1 MSTMIY
7 SGKTKYDIYVT
18 YLEDGESKTEKFI
31 EAVDEFS
38 VEVGIQGFTLAWKKD
53 GEYFEEDFTNN
64 MDVKVLQSDSK
75 SEKSDLIRLSFYD
88 GTSVVLPSDWLVY
101 DTTWKEFKKVRDVSK
116 NDVLKAYTDKRTV
129 SSVEDLGRE
138 TFTDVED
145 AETDKSETDSEDS
158 GETVPVICES
168 CLDRYVRH
176 IVHEELANHFVA
188 FGLGMFDVVCNYD
201 ENEED

>member
-18 YLEDGESKTEKFI
+18 YPEDAESKTEKFI

-53 GEYFEEDFTNN
+53 GEYSEEDFPNY

-75 SEKSDLIRLSFYD
+75 SEKSDL
-88 GTSVVLPSDWLVY
+88 
-101 DTTWKEFKKVRDVSK
+101 
-116 NDVLKAYTDKRTV
+116 
-129 SSVEDLGRE
+129 
-138 TFTDVED
+138 TDVKD
-145 AETDKSETDSEDS
+145 AETDKPETDSEDS

-201 ENEED
+201 DDEDED

>member
-53 GEYFEEDFTNN
+53 GEYSEEDFPNY

-75 SEKSDLIRLSFYD
+75 SEKSDL
-88 GTSVVLPSDWLVY
+88 
-101 DTTWKEFKKVRDVSK
+101 
-116 NDVLKAYTDKRTV
+116 
-129 SSVEDLGRE
+129 
-138 TFTDVED
+138 TDVKD
-145 AETDKSETDSEDS
+145 AETDKPETDSEDS

-201 ENEED
+201 DDEDED

>member
-1 MSTMIY
+1 MIY

-53 GEYFEEDFTNN
+53 GEYSEEDFPNY

-75 SEKSDLIRLSFYD
+75 SEKSDL
-88 GTSVVLPSDWLVY
+88 
-101 DTTWKEFKKVRDVSK
+101 
-116 NDVLKAYTDKRTV
+116 
-129 SSVEDLGRE
+129 
-138 TFTDVED
+138 TDVKD
-145 AETDKSETDSEDS
+145 AETDKPETDSEDS

-176 IVHEELANHFVA
+176 IVHEELANHFTA

-201 ENEED
+201 DDEDED

>member
-53 GEYFEEDFTNN
+53 GEYSEEDFPNY
-64 MDVKVLQSDSK
+64 MDVKVLQSDFK
-75 SEKSDLIRLSFYD
+75 SEKSDL
-88 GTSVVLPSDWLVY
+88 
-101 DTTWKEFKKVRDVSK
+101 
-116 NDVLKAYTDKRTV
+116 
-129 SSVEDLGRE
+129 
-138 TFTDVED
+138 TDVKD
-145 AETDKSETDSEDS
+145 AETDKPETDSEDS
-158 GETVPVICES
+158 GETVLVVCES

-176 IVHEELANHFVA
+176 IVHEELANLFVA

>member
-18 YLEDGESKTEKFI
+18 YPEDGESKTEKFI

-53 GEYFEEDFTNN
+53 GEYSEEDFPNY

-75 SEKSDLIRLSFYD
+75 SEKSDL
-88 GTSVVLPSDWLVY
+88 
-101 DTTWKEFKKVRDVSK
+101 
-116 NDVLKAYTDKRTV
+116 
-129 SSVEDLGRE
+129 
-138 TFTDVED
+138 TDVKD
-145 AETDKSETDSEDS
+145 AETDKPETDSEDI

-188 FGLGMFDVVCNYD
+188 FGLGMLDVVCNYD
-201 ENEED
+201 DDENEED

>member
-7 SGKTKYDIYVT
+7 SGKTKYDIYVA

-53 GEYFEEDFTNN
+53 GEYSEEDFPNY

-75 SEKSDLIRLSFYD
+75 SEKSGL
-88 GTSVVLPSDWLVY
+88 
-101 DTTWKEFKKVRDVSK
+101 
-116 NDVLKAYTDKRTV
+116 
-129 SSVEDLGRE
+129 
-138 TFTDVED
+138 TDVKD
-145 AETDKSETDSEDS
+145 AETDKPETDSEDS

>member
-53 GEYFEEDFTNN
+53 GEYSEEDFPNY

-75 SEKSDLIRLSFYD
+75 SEKSDL
-88 GTSVVLPSDWLVY
+88 
-101 DTTWKEFKKVRDVSK
+101 
-116 NDVLKAYTDKRTV
+116 
-129 SSVEDLGRE
+129 
-138 TFTDVED
+138 TDVKD
-145 AETDKSETDSEDS
+145 AETDKPETDSEDS

-201 ENEED
+201 DDEDDD

>member
-18 YLEDGESKTEKFI
+18 HPEDDESKTVKFI
-31 EAVDEFS
+31 KAVDEFS

-53 GEYFEEDFTNN
+53 GEYSEEDFPNY

-75 SEKSDLIRLSFYD
+75 SEKSDL
-88 GTSVVLPSDWLVY
+88 
-101 DTTWKEFKKVRDVSK
+101 
-116 NDVLKAYTDKRTV
+116 
-129 SSVEDLGRE
+129 
-138 TFTDVED
+138 TDVKD
-145 AETDKSETDSEDS
+145 AETDKPETDSEDS

-201 ENEED
+201 ENDEDR

>member
-53 GEYFEEDFTNN
+53 GEYSEEDFPNY

-75 SEKSDLIRLSFYD
+75 SEKSDL
-88 GTSVVLPSDWLVY
+88 
-101 DTTWKEFKKVRDVSK
+101 
-116 NDVLKAYTDKRTV
+116 
-129 SSVEDLGRE
+129 
-138 TFTDVED
+138 TDVKD
-145 AETDKSETDSEDS
+145 TETDKPETDSEDN

>member
-18 YLEDGESKTEKFI
+18 HPEDDESKTVKFI
-31 EAVDEFS
+31 KAVDEFS
-38 VEVGIQGFTLAWKKD
+38 VEVGIQGFTLAWMKD
-53 GEYFEEDFTNN
+53 GEYSEEDFPNY
-64 MDVKVLQSDSK
+64 MDVKALQSDYK
-75 SEKSDLIRLSFYD
+75 SEKSDL
-88 GTSVVLPSDWLVY
+88 
-101 DTTWKEFKKVRDVSK
+101 
-116 NDVLKAYTDKRTV
+116 
-129 SSVEDLGRE
+129 
-138 TFTDVED
+138 TDVKD
-145 AETDKSETDSEDS
+145 AETNKPETDSEDS
-158 GETVPVICES
+158 GETVPAICES

>member
-53 GEYFEEDFTNN
+53 GEYSEEDFPNY

-75 SEKSDLIRLSFYD
+75 SEKSDL
-88 GTSVVLPSDWLVY
+88 
-101 DTTWKEFKKVRDVSK
+101 
-116 NDVLKAYTDKRTV
+116 
-129 SSVEDLGRE
+129 
-138 TFTDVED
+138 TDVKD
-145 AETDKSETDSEDS
+145 AETDKPETDSEGS

-201 ENEED
+201 DDEDDD

>member
-18 YLEDGESKTEKFI
+18 RPEDDESKTVKFI

-38 VEVGIQGFTLAWKKD
+38 VEVGIQGFTLAWMKD
-53 GEYFEEDFTNN
+53 GEYSEEDFPNY
-64 MDVKVLQSDSK
+64 MDVKALQSDFK
-75 SEKSDLIRLSFYD
+75 SAKSDL
-88 GTSVVLPSDWLVY
+88 
-101 DTTWKEFKKVRDVSK
+101 
-116 NDVLKAYTDKRTV
+116 
-129 SSVEDLGRE
+129 
-138 TFTDVED
+138 TDVKD
-145 AETDKSETDSEDS
+145 AETDKPETDSEDS
-158 GETVPVICES
+158 RETVPAICKS

-176 IVHEELANHFVA
+176 IVHEELANRFVA

>member
-18 YLEDGESKTEKFI
+18 CLEDGESKTEKFI

-53 GEYFEEDFTNN
+53 GEYSEEDFPNY

-75 SEKSDLIRLSFYD
+75 SEKSDL
-88 GTSVVLPSDWLVY
+88 
-101 DTTWKEFKKVRDVSK
+101 
-116 NDVLKAYTDKRTV
+116 
-129 SSVEDLGRE
+129 
-138 TFTDVED
+138 TDVKD
-145 AETDKSETDSEDS
+145 AETDKQETDSEDS

-176 IVHEELANHFVA
+176 IVHEELANHFAA
-188 FGLGMFDVVCNYD
+188 FGLSMFDVVCNYD

>member
-38 VEVGIQGFTLAWKKD
+38 VEVGIQGFTLAWMKD
-53 GEYFEEDFTNN
+53 GEYSEEDFPNY
-64 MDVKVLQSDSK
+64 MDVKALQSETK
-75 SEKSDLIRLSFYD
+75 SAKLDL
-88 GTSVVLPSDWLVY
+88 
-101 DTTWKEFKKVRDVSK
+101 
-116 NDVLKAYTDKRTV
+116 
-129 SSVEDLGRE
+129 
-138 TFTDVED
+138 TDVKD
-145 AETDKSETDSEDS
+145 AETDKPETDSKDS
-158 GETVPVICES
+158 GETVPVICKN
-168 CLDRYVRH
+168 CLDRHVRH

-188 FGLGMFDVVCNYD
+188 FGLGMFDAVHADVCD

>member
-53 GEYFEEDFTNN
+53 GEYSEEDFPNY

-75 SEKSDLIRLSFYD
+75 SEKSDL
-88 GTSVVLPSDWLVY
+88 
-101 DTTWKEFKKVRDVSK
+101 
-116 NDVLKAYTDKRTV
+116 
-129 SSVEDLGRE
+129 
-138 TFTDVED
+138 TDVKD
-145 AETDKSETDSEDS
+145 AETDKPETDSEDS
-158 GETVPVICES
+158 GETVPMICES

-188 FGLGMFDVVCNYD
+188 FGLGMFDVACNYD

>member
-18 YLEDGESKTEKFI
+18 HPEDDESKTVKFI
-31 EAVDEFS
+31 KAVDEFS
-38 VEVGIQGFTLAWKKD
+38 VEVGIQGFTLAWMKD
-53 GEYFEEDFTNN
+53 GEYSEEDFPNY
-64 MDVKVLQSDSK
+64 MDVKALQSDSK
-75 SEKSDLIRLSFYD
+75 SEKSDL
-88 GTSVVLPSDWLVY
+88 
-101 DTTWKEFKKVRDVSK
+101 
-116 NDVLKAYTDKRTV
+116 
-129 SSVEDLGRE
+129 
-138 TFTDVED
+138 TDVKD

-188 FGLGMFDVVCNYD
+188 FGLSMFDVVCNYD
-201 ENEED
+201 DDEEED

>member
-1 MSTMIY
+1 MSAMIY

-18 YLEDGESKTEKFI
+18 YPEDGESKTEKFI

-53 GEYFEEDFTNN
+53 GEYSEEDFPNY

-75 SEKSDLIRLSFYD
+75 SEKSDL
-88 GTSVVLPSDWLVY
+88 
-101 DTTWKEFKKVRDVSK
+101 
-116 NDVLKAYTDKRTV
+116 
-129 SSVEDLGRE
+129 
-138 TFTDVED
+138 TDVKD
-145 AETDKSETDSEDS
+145 AETDKPETDSEDS

-176 IVHEELANHFVA
+176 IVHEELAKHLAAFV
-188 FGLGMFDVVCNYD
+188 LGTFDVVRMYD
-201 ENEED
+201 DDEDED

>member
-1 MSTMIY
+1 MVTAIY

-38 VEVGIQGFTLAWKKD
+38 VEVGIQGFKLAWMKD
-53 GEYFEEDFTNN
+53 GEYFEEDFPNS

-75 SEKSDLIRLSFYD
+75 SEKSDL
-88 GTSVVLPSDWLVY
+88 
-101 DTTWKEFKKVRDVSK
+101 
-116 NDVLKAYTDKRTV
+116 
-129 SSVEDLGRE
+129 
-138 TFTDVED
+138 TDVKD

-188 FGLGMFDVVCNYD
+188 FGLGMFDAMCNYD

>member
-7 SGKTKYDIYVT
+7 SGKTRYDIYVT

-53 GEYFEEDFTNN
+53 GEYSEEDFPNY

-75 SEKSDLIRLSFYD
+75 LEKSDL
-88 GTSVVLPSDWLVY
+88 
-101 DTTWKEFKKVRDVSK
+101 
-116 NDVLKAYTDKRTV
+116 
-129 SSVEDLGRE
+129 
-138 TFTDVED
+138 TDVKD
-145 AETDKSETDSEDS
+145 AETDKPETDSEDS
-158 GETVPVICES
+158 RETVPVICES

>member
-18 YLEDGESKTEKFI
+18 RPEDDESKTEKFI

-53 GEYFEEDFTNN
+53 GEYFEEDFPNY
-64 MDVKVLQSDSK
+64 MDVKVLQSETK
-75 SEKSDLIRLSFYD
+75 SEKSDL
-88 GTSVVLPSDWLVY
+88 
-101 DTTWKEFKKVRDVSK
+101 
-116 NDVLKAYTDKRTV
+116 
-129 SSVEDLGRE
+129 
-138 TFTDVED
+138 TDVKD
-145 AETDKSETDSEDS
+145 AEADKPETDSEDS
-158 GETVPVICES
+158 GETIPVICES
-168 CLDRYVRH
+168 CLDRHVRR
-176 IVHEELANHFVA
+176 IVHEELANRFVA

>member
-53 GEYFEEDFTNN
+53 GEYSEEDFPNY

-75 SEKSDLIRLSFYD
+75 SEKSDL
-88 GTSVVLPSDWLVY
+88 
-101 DTTWKEFKKVRDVSK
+101 
-116 NDVLKAYTDKRTV
+116 
-129 SSVEDLGRE
+129 
-138 TFTDVED
+138 TDVKD
-145 AETDKSETDSEDS
+145 VETDKPETDSEDS
-158 GETVPVICES
+158 GKTVPAICES

-176 IVHEELANHFVA
+176 IVHEEIANLFVA